1 VLASFHL
8 RSLQSLVSL
17 VHNSVALDLDLDLE
31 TQVGATRT
39 VSRTNDIHDTH
50 TETHSNLLCAG
61 SIWEVSKRR
70 PVPALVNTLSVLFLL
85 QLLVACIGITKA
97 ISTPWEADDDHER
110 RQRRA
115 YIHVMKFVG
124 WGPVMM
130 IGLVVLLA
138 AVLIILMPRLTTP
151 NSWLR
156 CLTVTC
162 CCCLFKCHSCV
173 PLSAMVVENVVLLL
187 FWERGL
193 RAHML
198 VWTVPR

>member
-1 VLASFHL
+1 
-8 RSLQSLVSL
+8 
-17 VHNSVALDLDLDLE
+17 
-31 TQVGATRT
+31 
-39 VSRTNDIHDTH
+39 
-50 TETHSNLLCAG
+50 
-61 SIWEVSKRR
+61 
-70 PVPALVNTLSVLFLL
+70 VPALVNTLSVLFLL

-124 WGPVMM
+124 WGAVMM

-138 AVLIILMPRLTTP
+138 AVWIILMPRLSTP

-193 RAHML
+193 LAHML